1 MSLLEQLASSFD
13 LVNGAQ
19 QLWRSSLL
27 PSLAAM
33 RTEEVAVDT
42 TIIVVDDIDGMVVG
56 SLKVHSLLLAAASS
70 LLSEMLL
77 SSWPGGNS
85 DFFVTLVG
93 RDLVEVEQVVEGLY
107 KGEEGWVSR
116 LISWI
121 QGSDNQEDFDF
132 KREVNDFMRLEQ
144 EILSDI
150 IGNAGDAEKEN
161 IKTKGKEEAL
171 VTKYGTSHDQ
181 AIFPKK
187 RVPTHLKYAGRTNNE
202 NHVDFKTNAGVG
214 NFSERKGESLQDMFQ
229 PVDNCEEVVKDDQK
243 HCSPLNE
250 VQTPTTQI
258 LSCPELGCRRSFG
271 HRQGLRAHIK
281 NVHRKSLQGT
291 SD

>member
-1 MSLLEQLASSFD
+1 MVLNFKQLLELSFHSYFHTDMSLLQQLASSFD
-13 LVNGAQ
+13 LVKGAQ

-33 RTEEVAVDT
+33 RTEEVAVDM

-93 RDLVEVEQVVEGLY
+93 RDLVEVEQAVEGLY
-107 KGEEGWVSR
+107 KGQEQSVSK
-116 LISWI
+116 LMSWI

-132 KREVNDFMRLEQ
+132 KREVTDLKRLEQ

-150 IGNAGDAEKEN
+150 VGNVGDAEKEN

-181 AIFPKK
+181 AIFP
-187 RVPTHLKYAGRTNNE
+187 
-202 NHVDFKTNAGVG
+202 
-214 NFSERKGESLQDMFQ
+214 
-229 PVDNCEEVVKDDQK
+229 QK
-243 HCSPLNE
+243 ARAYSS
-250 VQTPTTQI
+250 QI
-258 LSCPELGCRRSFG
+258 CR
-271 HRQGLRAHIK
+271 QNK
-281 NVHRKSLQGT
+281 
-291 SD
+291 